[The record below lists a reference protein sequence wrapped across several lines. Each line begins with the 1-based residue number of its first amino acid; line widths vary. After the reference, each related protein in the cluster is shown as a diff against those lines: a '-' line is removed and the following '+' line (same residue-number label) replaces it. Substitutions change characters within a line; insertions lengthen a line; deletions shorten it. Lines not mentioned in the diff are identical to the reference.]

1 MAAIRLPSL
10 YFVTYSIKKQGI
22 MKRFL
27 IIYHAPK
34 EAMAQTMNVTPE
46 QAAKG
51 MAVWQQWVQRTGS
64 NLVDMGAPL
73 FNSQALNAQG
83 ETSESSKNVS
93 GFSIIQAEDMEAA
106 KAIMAGHPH
115 ISGWHPESTIEIHET
130 MQLPG
135 M

>member
-1 MAAIRLPSL
+1 M
-10 YFVTYSIKKQGI
+10 KK
-22 MKRFL
+22 FL
-27 IIYHAPK
+27 VIYHAPK

-51 MAVWQQWVQRTGS
+51 MEAWQQWAQRTGS

-73 FNSQALNAQG
+73 FNGQELNAQG
-83 ETSESSKNVS
+83 SVAESTRNVS
-93 GFSIIQAEDMEAA
+93 GYSIVQAESMEAA
-106 KAIMAGHPH
+106 KAMMEGHPH

-130 MQLPG
+130 MQMPG